1 MKNESNIIVIPRGT
15 YKDEIIRSMEWL
27 GEKNDTMFL
36 GQSVLFSGNAI
47 YNTLKTLPEEKRIE
61 LPVFEEIQ
69 MGMSTGMA
77 LNGLVPICCFPRFDF
92 ILRCMD
98 ALVNHLDKMQQ
109 MTENTFKPKVIMRTS
124 IGSTNP
130 LNGGVQHTQDYTD
143 PIKRM
148 LQEVNVV
155 SLNESEQIFPAF
167 EEAYNTDCS
176 TLLIEWGDYYNE
188 K

>member
-1 MKNESNIIVIPRGT
+1 MK

-27 GEKNDTMFL
+27 GEKEDTIFI
-36 GQSVLFSGNAI
+36 GQSVKYSGNAI
-47 YNTLKTLPEEKRIE
+47 YNTLKTLPDEKRIE

-77 LNGLVPICCFPRFDF
+77 LDGLVPICCFPRFDF

-98 ALVNHLDKMQQ
+98 ALVNHLDKMQH
-109 MTENTFKPKVIMRTS
+109 MTEGTFKPKVIMRTS
-124 IGSTNP
+124 VGSKKP
-130 LNGGVQHTQDYTD
+130 LDGGIQHTQDYSD
-143 PIKRM
+143 PIMRM
-148 LQEVNVV
+148 LHEVNVV
-155 SLNESEQIFPAF
+155 SLHEPEQIFPEF
-167 EEAYNTDCS
+167 ENAYKIDCS

>member
-1 MKNESNIIVIPRGT
+1 MK
-15 YKDEIIRSMEWL
+15 YKDELIRSMEWL
-27 GEKNDTMFL
+27 AEKEDTTFI
-36 GQSVLFSGNAI
+36 GQSVAYSGNAI
-47 YNTLKTLPEEKRIE
+47 YNTLKTIDIDKRIE
-61 LPVFEEIQ
+61 VPVFEEVQ
-69 MGMSTGMA
+69 MGMCTGMA
-77 LNGLVPICCFPRFDF
+77 MNGIVPICCFPRFDF

-98 ALVNHLDKMQQ
+98 ALVNHLDKMQH
-109 MTENTFKPKVIMRTS
+109 MTEVTFKPKVIMRTS
-124 IGSTNP
+124 IGSTDP

-148 LQEVNVV
+148 LHEVNVV
-155 SLNESEQIFPAF
+155 LLNEPEQIFPEF

>member
-1 MKNESNIIVIPRGT
+1 MK
-15 YKDEIIRSMEWL
+15 YKDELIRSMEWL
-27 GEKNDTMFL
+27 AEKDDTTFI
-36 GQSVLFSGNAI
+36 GQSVAYSGNAI
-47 YNTLKTLPEEKRIE
+47 YNTLKTIDIEKRIE
-61 LPVFEEIQ
+61 VPVFEEVQ
-69 MGMSTGMA
+69 MGMCTGMA
-77 LNGLVPICCFPRFDF
+77 MNGIVPICCFPRFDF

-98 ALVNHLDKMQQ
+98 ALVNHLDKMQH
-109 MTENTFKPKVIMRTS
+109 MTEGTFKPKVIMRTS
-124 IGSTNP
+124 IGSTDP

-148 LQEVNVV
+148 LHEVNVV
-155 SLNESEQIFPAF
+155 LLNEPEQIFPEF

>member
-1 MKNESNIIVIPRGT
+1 
-15 YKDEIIRSMEWL
+15 
-27 GEKNDTMFL
+27 
-36 GQSVLFSGNAI
+36 
-47 YNTLKTLPEEKRIE
+47 
-61 LPVFEEIQ
+61 

-77 LNGLVPICCFPRFDF
+77 LDGLVPICCFPRFDF

-143 PIKRM
+143 PIMRM

-155 SLNESEQIFPAF
+155 LLHEPEQIFPEF
-167 EEAYNTDCS
+167 ENAYKIDCS

>member
-1 MKNESNIIVIPRGT
+1 MK
-15 YKDEIIRSMEWL
+15 YKDELIRSMEWL
-27 GEKNDTMFL
+27 AEKEDTTFI
-36 GQSVLFSGNAI
+36 GQSVAYSGNAI
-47 YNTLKTLPEEKRIE
+47 YNTLKTIDIDKRIE
-61 LPVFEEIQ
+61 VPVFEEVQ
-69 MGMSTGMA
+69 MGMCTGMA
-77 LNGLVPICCFPRFDF
+77 MNGIVPICCFPRFDF

-98 ALVNHLDKMQQ
+98 ALVNHLDKMQH
-109 MTENTFKPKVIMRTS
+109 MTEGTFKPKVIMRTS
-124 IGSTNP
+124 IGSTDP

-148 LQEVNVV
+148 LHEVNVV
-155 SLNESEQIFPAF
+155 LLNEPEQIFPEF